1 MKSFIKLALFIS
13 ILAVCTMGYAQKGM
27 GESKGVA
34 EKGDIPELITFKGKV
49 YDIKSGPC
57 TYTVGKAV
65 SGTHLK
71 IRNDYKVFIDV
82 HLGPTSKVSE
92 FVANSK
98 GKKIKVVVFRTDKLP
113 DDHYIAKEIEFDGNK
128 LVLRDGYLKPFWA
141 NKRGK
146 EFWK

>member
-1 MKSFIKLALFIS
+1 MKNFIKLTLFIS
-13 ILAVCTMGYAQKGM
+13 ILMVFSFGYGQKGT

-34 EKGDIPELITFKGKV
+34 KQADIPELITFEGTV

-71 IRNDYKVFIDV
+71 IRTDYKVFIDV
-82 HLGPTSKVSE
+82 HLGPTSKVNK

-98 GKKIKVVVFRTDKLP
+98 GKNIKVIVFRTERLP
-113 DDHYIAKEIEFDGNK
+113 KDHYIAKEIELDGNK

-146 EFWK
+146 ELWK